1 MSLINRLNMEGIKLN
16 ITAIFTKEQID
27 FFLRILIKK

>member
-16 ITAIFTKEQID
+16 ITAIFTKEYIS
-27 FFLRILIKK
+27 FLRILIKK